1 MTDTKTATQTE
12 GNTIDGL
19 LDIGV
24 AFNGEQHRQ
33 FTLRLPTVG
42 DEIDVT
48 ESGVPEGG
56 FGVALMARC
65 IERLGTIPK
74 EHITYALLR
83 DLVSDDYGMLTR
95 TRDELKKKRKDANG
109 SAATSATPASG
120 SGATATPKA
129 TSAPLTL

>member
-1 MTDTKTATQTE
+1 MTEIKTATQTG
-12 GNTIDGL
+12 GNTIDGQM
-19 LDIGV
+19 DIGV
-24 AFNGEQHRQ
+24 TFNGEQHRH

-42 DEIDVT
+42 DEIDIT

-65 IERLGTIPK
+65 IERLGSLPK

-83 DLVSDDYGMLTR
+83 DLVSDDYGMLTKA
-95 TRDELKKKRKDANG
+95 RDALKKKRKDANG
-109 SAATSATPASG
+109 SAVTSATPVSD
-120 SGATATPKA
+120 SGATATPKT